1 MTTKEKMNLTSSIYS
16 AKVMHHR
23 LAPKKHSF
31 WYNVYMFYIDL
42 DDIETLHKKLRWF
55 SYNKF
60 NLFSFRDKNHLVLE
74 SKEQRAKNKEQRAM
88 SKDTGSN
95 ISNLTSHISKQI
107 STKQQITTYLKS
119 HNVEIGNGKI
129 MLLTN
134 LSVLSYNFNPV
145 SFYFCFDENN
155 HPLCAVA
162 EISNTYHE
170 MKMFF
175 FGKDELDGNIFK
187 QRIQKHFY
195 VSPFID
201 LDDSFDFN
209 LVIPTEKLD
218 IKIDDYDKEGN
229 RFFISTLKGE
239 KRALTNTSMLRYFFA
254 IPMIPLRIMWLI
266 HFQAFKLWLKKIKYH
281 PKAANQDLQKDVYKP
296 YKTKLK

>member
-1 MTTKEKMNLTSSIYS
+1 
-16 AKVMHHR
+16 MHHR

-31 WYNVYMFYIDL
+31 WYNVFMFYIDL
-42 DDIETLHKKLRWF
+42 DEVEVLDKKLRWF
-55 SYNKF
+55 SHNRF
-60 NLFSFRDKNHLVLE
+60 NLFSFRDRDHLELE
-74 SKEQRAKNKEQRAM
+74 RKAQRLETKAEE
-88 SKDTGSN
+88 
-95 ISNLTSHISKQI
+95 SHL
-107 STKQQITTYLKS
+107 STKQQITAYLKS

-134 LSVLSYNFNPV
+134 LSVLGYNFNPV
-145 SFYFCFDENN
+145 SFYFCFDEYN

-175 FGKDELDGNIFK
+175 FGKDELDRNIFK
-187 QRIQKHFY
+187 QRVQKHFY

-201 LDDSFDFN
+201 LEDFFDFN

-218 IKIDDYDKEGN
+218 IKIDDHDKQGN
-229 RFFISTLKGE
+229 KFFISTLKGE
-239 KRALTNTSMLRYFFA
+239 RKPLTNASMLRYFFA
-254 IPMIPLRIMWLI
+254 IPMIPLRIMGLI
-266 HFQAFKLWLKKIKYH
+266 HWQAFKLWIKKIKYH

-296 YKTKLK
+296 YRPN

>member
-1 MTTKEKMNLTSSIYS
+1 
-16 AKVMHHR
+16 MHHR

-42 DDIETLHKKLRWF
+42 DEVETLDKKLRWF
-55 SYNKF
+55 SYNRF
-60 NLFSFRDKNHLVLE
+60 NLFSFRDKDHLELKKV
-74 SKEQRAKNKEQRAM
+74 KGR
-88 SKDTGSN
+88 KDGGA
-95 ISNLTSHISKQI
+95 SHI

-134 LSVLSYNFNPV
+134 LSVLGYNFNPV
-145 SFYFCFDENN
+145 SFYFCFDENS

-175 FGKDELDGNIFK
+175 LGKDELEGNTFK

-201 LDDSFDFN
+201 LDDFFDFN

-218 IKIDDYDKEGN
+218 IKIDDYGKEGN

-239 KRALTNTSMLRYFFA
+239 QKPLTNANMLRYFFA

-266 HFQAFKLWLKKIKYH
+266 HWQAFKLWIKKIQYH

-296 YKTKLK
+296 YKQN